1 MNTHKNEAY
10 SFIPL
15 KGYEHFEATTQI
27 IIGEVLKREL
37 PFEIIDP
44 ENNLIA
50 VYHNKKEYIIHEG
63 TISDA
68 NSLIAFWISN
78 DKWMTKQFLTRYH
91 IHQAKGKLLKN
102 TITKDE
108 LDKIDI
114 FPAVVKPMDTDHG
127 IAVSTNINTKAEM
140 KAAIDRAFEHSDK
153 VIVEEYF
160 PGREY
165 RFLVIDSKVRA
176 IAYREP
182 ANITGNG
189 QNTIRQLITNK
200 NSNRGDDY
208 THPLLK
214 IRVDHEVKRH
224 LDALNLNL
232 DSIPDEGKKIFLR
245 SNSNLSTGGDSIDI
259 TDDMPEFYKKTAE
272 KTARAAGLRI
282 AGIDIIIRDIEKTPT
297 RENYIVVE
305 LNAPAMLSMHDFPYI
320 GQNRHVEKYVL
331 DCILNSK

>member
-1 MNTHKNEAY
+1 MNIHKREAY
-10 SFIPL
+10 SFRPL

-27 IIGEVLKREL
+27 IIGEILKREL

-50 VYHNKKEYIIHEG
+50 VYHNNKEFVIHEG

-78 DKWMTKQFLTRYH
+78 DKWMTKQFLGRHH
-91 IHQAKGKLLKN
+91 IRHANGMLLKN
-102 TITKDE
+102 NITDHEVEK
-108 LDKIDI
+108 LNI

-127 IAVSTNINTKAEM
+127 IAVSTNINNKEEM
-140 KAAIDRAFEHSDK
+140 KDAVNLAFGYSNK

-165 RFLVIDSKVRA
+165 RFLVIDFEVRA

-189 QNTIRQLITNK
+189 HNTIQELINSK

-214 IRVDHEVKRH
+214 IRIDHEVKRH
-224 LDALNLNL
+224 LKAQNLTLNT
-232 DSIPDEGKKIFLR
+232 IPAEGGKIFLR

-259 TDDMPEFYKKTAE
+259 TDEMPDFYKETAE
-272 KTARAAGLRI
+272 QAARAAGLKI
-282 AGIDIIIRDIEKTPT
+282 AGIDIIIQDIDKTPNPD
-297 RENYIVVE
+297 NYIVVE

-320 GQNRHVEKYVL
+320 GQNRHVEKHVL
-331 DCILNSK
+331 DCILSSK